1 MRISVGRR
9 VFKNSVDARSE
20 MNAMFAKL
28 RSIHLYA
35 GWLFVL
41 VFVLTD
47 QYMRH
52 VIHPAM
58 EADPV
63 LRYSIRANHIY
74 ILLFGLLHLGLGA
87 YLQISAKARQ
97 QRLQLAGSVLLLLA
111 AAIAVAAF
119 FFEPK
124 VGENRPAVLAAMV
137 AAVVGAGLHL
147 LGVRGETR

>member
-1 MRISVGRR
+1 ML
-9 VFKNSVDARSE
+9 
-20 MNAMFAKL
+20 AKL
-28 RSIHLYA
+28 RPLHLYA

-41 VFVLTD
+41 IFVLTG

-74 ILLFGLLHLGLGA
+74 ILLFGLLHLCLGA
-87 YLQISAKARQ
+87 YWRPSVNTSQ
-97 QRLQLAGSVLLLLA
+97 QRLQLAGSALLMLA
-111 AAIAVAAF
+111 TAIAIAAF

-124 VGENRPAVLAAMV
+124 VGEERPGVLIAMV
-137 AAVVGAGLHL
+137 AAVVGVGLHL
-147 LGVRGETR
+147 LGVRGGTRDENTS